1 MGEVLVRNVIKKHTS
16 LVEVVSPD
24 EEVLTNYG
32 MDVYAVTLEQIEA
45 LKNGSAF
52 YLDIE
57 DGEYSALIHLQV
69 KGEKE

>member
-1 MGEVLVRNVIKKHTS
+1 MGDTLVRDLINSERS

-24 EEVLTNYG
+24 EEISTHYG
-32 MDVYAVTLEQIEA
+32 IDVYAVTLEQIEA
-45 LKNGSAF
+45 LKNGNAF

-69 KGEKE
+69 KGET